1 MNPKPFGFLALL
13 VISMLAAACG
23 DSNSPTGPSAPA
35 QSPGPGTPP
44 SAPAPPPNPTGSG
57 LSFSPDTTD
66 WSARSYSLTQ
76 AESNSD
82 DVLVA
87 VRANGFGPEQ
97 AKTLVYFRATLHY
110 DSTKLT
116 ANSFRQG
123 DFMKQGDTA
132 SFSVSGASGSGRV
145 IIRVD
150 RQHEIV
156 NGAAGSGDVIYIR
169 FRRIAGQTG
178 DVKVTMSDAKAYWG
192 NYSDNLQDTY
202 GGTIHIK

>member
-1 MNPKPFGFLALL
+1 MNAKSPVFLALF

-23 DSNSPTGPSAPA
+23 DSKSPTGPS
-35 QSPGPGTPP
+35 SPP
-44 SAPAPPPNPTGSG
+44 SQGPATPAPPPAPPPNPTGSG
-57 LSFSPDTTD
+57 LSFTPDTTNP
-66 WSARSYSLTQ
+66 SARTYSLTQ

-110 DSTKLT
+110 DPTKLT
-116 ANSFRQG
+116 SSSFRQG
-123 DFMKQGDTA
+123 DFMKQRDTA
-132 SFSVSGASGSGRV
+132 RFSVSGASGSGRV
-145 IIRVD
+145 VIRVD
-150 RQHEIV
+150 RQSEIV
-156 NGAAGSGDVIYIR
+156 NGASGSGDVIYIR

-192 NYSDNLQDTY
+192 NYSDNLEGTY
-202 GGTIHIK
+202 GGTIHIQ